1 MPRISAFYGIV
12 IAMFWNEGVHAR
24 PHFHAEYAGHE
35 ASIAIDGTVLGGSL
49 PPRALGFVREWAK
62 LHEAEL
68 HANWDRAREMRPLD
82 PIDPLP

>member
-1 MPRISAFYGIV
+1 VPRISAFYGIV

-24 PHFHAEYAGHE
+24 PHFHAEYGGHK
-35 ASIAIDGTVLGGSL
+35 ASIAVDGTVLGGSL
-49 PPRALGFVREWAK
+49 PARALGFVREWAS

-68 HANWDRAREMRPLD
+68 LANWERAREMRPLD